1 MDQIVEYLGHRI
13 EQKAETAMVLNFLL
27 RSIVMYC
34 QSCSLEARDTFI
46 V

>member
-1 MDQIVEYLGHRI
+1 MDQIVEYLG
-13 EQKAETAMVLNFLL
+13 QKAETAMVLNFLL